1 MHDAFQHQKTRCM
14 RWTIWDGKMVD
25 GGRMSCGSF
34 MRQKE
39 NNIKEMNIP
48 WALKSSFSFS
58 SSTTSCLD
66 AQHPNLMAS
75 HALLCS
81 IPCILPNSIFSVLQ
95 TRQLAI
101 HHPKPEQI
109 DWREQTRKFSLAL
122 KTGQKPTKANKKKSR
137 KQEKRRQVE
146 E

>member
-1 MHDAFQHQKTRCM
+1 
-14 RWTIWDGKMVD
+14 
-25 GGRMSCGSF
+25 
-34 MRQKE
+34 MRQRE

-109 DWREQTRKFSLAL
+109 DWREQMRKECRAL
-122 KTGQKPTKANKKKSR
+122 KTGQKPKKAKKKCR